1 MPRIIKKYPNR
12 RLYDVEASRTI
23 TLPDLSQ
30 LIKEGY
36 DIKVIDNE
44 TGEDITDI
52 TLVEVLRYELR
63 DGKEFVSFPFIIKEL
78 IKAGKSTL
86 YEFIK
91 SSLVAS
97 VEAMSL
103 TERRTKELVR
113 NLVDKKKLDPKEA
126 EELESVL
133 LEAVRERQKL
143 LEEKIKK
150 IVEENTKQILKE
162 LGLESTEDLEKKIE
176 QGSYKILER
185 LGVKNGE
192 DIDKKVREGIKRTLD
207 EMDIPTVEE
216 YRAMQEDIKTIKK
229 GVEEILRRLNKDE
242 KMG

>member
-44 TGEDITDI
+44 TGDDITDI

-103 TERRTKELVR
+103 TEMKTKELVR
-113 NLVDKKKLDPKEA
+113 NLVDKKKLGPKEA

-133 LEAVRERQKL
+133 LEAVKERQKL

-150 IVEENTKQILKE
+150 IVEENTEQILRE

-176 QGSYKILER
+176 QGSYKILDR
-185 LGVKNGE
+185 LGLKDGE
-192 DIDKKVREGIKRTLD
+192 DIDKKVQEGIKKTLD
-207 EMDIPTVEE
+207 EMDIPSVEE
-216 YRAMQEDIKTIKK
+216 YRIMKEDIKVIKK
-229 GVEEILRRLNKDE
+229 GIEEILARLKKDE